1 MRAVSRRIPLYA
13 ASLLATS
20 LFTSNLYA
28 AWYQTSVSIPAQ
40 AGDESQ
46 LRTLALMDASGQLL
60 GYTGVSMN
68 YQTPLVTSLSALAN
82 GDTQVSYAAG
92 SPIRSATIVST
103 STQQSR
109 YTLTL
114 RADITPDQKMCRR
127 LSYSKPMSVYRFAMD
142 DLTQASTGAIFNLD
156 TDYPTVL
163 ERQLRQALQGLQVR
177 SYQNTHI
184 PADASGNWLAAVGEQ
199 QQVQYLLTGQLV
211 DLTPIPQTG
220 LSQYFS
226 ASVMQRNFAVN
237 IQVFDSYNGEQV
249 FQQLYR
255 TEAQWPFERTAR
267 IDTRSANFWQSAY
280 GYAIR
285 LQTDQIAQDLDT
297 QLGCSS
303 TQARISAINGTRLTI
318 NIGARNGVRKGDTL
332 KLLHTTEFIDQQGQV
347 QEMFTPSTVRLTVTQ
362 VYPTHAILSSRG
374 LSAGSTVQVGDLVTK
389 S

>member
-103 STQQSR
+103 STQQGR

-267 IDTRSANFWQSAY
+267 IDTR
-280 GYAIR
+280 
-285 LQTDQIAQDLDT
+285 
-297 QLGCSS
+297 
-303 TQARISAINGTRLTI
+303 
-318 NIGARNGVRKGDTL
+318 
-332 KLLHTTEFIDQQGQV
+332 
-347 QEMFTPSTVRLTVTQ
+347 
-362 VYPTHAILSSRG
+362 
-374 LSAGSTVQVGDLVTK
+374 
-389 S
+389 